1 MRMRDNRYPNPQT
14 NGGSSIKPR
23 KLGNPVSKMTQVAGK
38 RIGGALRSEY
48 ARQQKRRDTRR

>member
-1 MRMRDNRYPNPQT
+1 MRMRDNRYPTPYA
-14 NGGSSIKPR
+14 NGGSIKPR
-23 KLGNPVSKMTQVAGK
+23 KLGNPVSKMTLVAGK

>member
-14 NGGSSIKPR
+14 KGGSIKPR
-23 KLGNPVSKMTQVAGK
+23 KLGNPVSKMTLVAGK